1 MCGMSLSH
9 SGTFSD
15 LEVIKVSIPGR
26 NKKET
31 CNGKQPW
38 GSNGSQ
44 FTDNAGSSNNRSCSN
59 RTRVV
64 LDCSAASELHAG
76 SIGEDCLHQDCHLE
90 AEGVSRQECG
100 QVG

>member
-1 MCGMSLSH
+1 MGRWSDRLTIHISGEVRVGETTRVLRVAEHLREVMNCEAEWQHVRRMSLSH
-9 SGTFSD
+9 SGAFSD

-44 FTDNAGSSNNRSCSN
+44 FTDNAGSSNN
-59 RTRVV
+59 
-64 LDCSAASELHAG
+64 
-76 SIGEDCLHQDCHLE
+76 CHLW
-90 AEGVSRQECG
+90 VT
-100 QVG
+100 